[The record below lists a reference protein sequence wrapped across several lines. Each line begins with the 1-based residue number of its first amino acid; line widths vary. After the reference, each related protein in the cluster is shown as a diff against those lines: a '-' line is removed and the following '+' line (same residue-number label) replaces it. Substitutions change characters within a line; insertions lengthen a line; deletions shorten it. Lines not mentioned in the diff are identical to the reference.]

1 MKQSDFAHV
10 DTWIFDLD
18 NTIYPARHNLF
29 DQVDKRIGAFIAGLL
44 DIDAVAARRLQK
56 RYFREHG
63 TTLRGLMLHHE
74 VDPHDFLDFVHDI
87 DLDCLSPSPDLDR
100 NLGRLAGRKVIF
112 TNGSTGHAEAVLA
125 RLGVADRFRGIF
137 AITDADFIPK
147 PEAAPYAALIES
159 FRIDPRGTVMVEDI
173 ARNLVPAAALGMTTV
188 WVRTDNAWGAEG
200 SGGGHIHHVIDD
212 VADWLA
218 VLAG

>member
-1 MKQSDFAHV
+1 M
-10 DTWIFDLD
+10 
-18 NTIYPARHNLF
+18 
-29 DQVDKRIGAFIAGLL
+29 
-44 DIDAVAARRLQK
+44 
-56 RYFREHG
+56 
-63 TTLRGLMLHHE
+63 
-74 VDPHDFLDFVHDI
+74 
-87 DLDCLSPSPDLDR
+87 
-100 NLGRLAGRKVIF
+100 IF

-188 WVRTDNAWGAEG
+188 WVRTVNAWGAVG
-200 SGGGHIHHVIDD
+200 SGGGHIPHVIDD